1 MIRKNIQITK
11 EQDEQLK
18 KESYEKDISQS
29 EIIREALQNYFK
41 GENKMT
47 RQKLIEKLKGNT
59 ITVTSDWLEEN
70 DDLLYEFLKDKLQG
84 FVVDP
89 ANEANEENIQQF
101 FDGRY
106 LIDINFYDNG
116 VSYAASYDR
125 QSLNN
130 QDNWG
135 EDEWDDWDDIEQLKL
150 YYNKVKEE
158 IK

>member
-1 MIRKNIQITK
+1 MVNLNFSH
-11 EQDEQLK
+11 LK
-18 KESYEKDISQS
+18 
-29 EIIREALQNYFK
+29 
-41 GENKMT
+41 
-47 RQKLIEKLKGNT
+47 
-59 ITVTSDWLEEN
+59 
-70 DDLLYEFLKDKLQG
+70 G

-89 ANEANEENIQQF
+89 VNEANEENIQQF

-106 LIDINFYDNG
+106 LIDINFSDNG